1 MKEEFPSLPE
11 QGKNL
16 MDLIG
21 KIVSDGAL
29 GNGVFTSEFEQ
40 QRRYNICEVC
50 EYFHAKSERCKQCGC
65 YMKNKVTF
73 QSASCPV
80 KKW

>member
-11 QGKNL
+11 QGKSL

-21 KIVSDGAL
+21 QITSDGIM
-29 GNGVFTSEFEQ
+29 GKQVFATDFEQ

-50 EYFHAKSERCKQCGC
+50 EYFEPKS
-65 YMKNKVTF
+65 
-73 QSASCPV
+73 
-80 KKW
+80 

>member
-11 QGKNL
+11 QGKSL

-21 KIVSDGAL
+21 QITSDGIM
-29 GNGVFTSEFEQ
+29 GKQVFASDFEQ

-50 EYFHAKSERCKQCGC
+50 EYFELKSQRCKKCGC

>member
-21 KIVSDGAL
+21 KIASDGAL
-29 GNGVFTSEFEQ
+29 GKGVFASEFEQ

-50 EYFHAKSERCKQCGC
+50 EYFHPKAERCKKCGC

-80 KKW
+80 NKW